1 MTHQYYSTTTRFVS
15 TPSPGSKIH
24 GSTNTVSIKNGKGY
38 KLKEN
43 LDKSGK
49 VIQRTRKNLSKK
61 EIATVVKGKFLP
73 GFWRNCNRT
82 VKNCRRA

>member
-1 MTHQYYSTTTRFVS
+1 MTRQYYSTTTRFVS
-15 TPSPGSKIH
+15 SPSPGSNVY

-38 KLKEN
+38 KLKET

-49 VIQRTRKNLSKK
+49 VMQRTRKNLSKK

-82 VKNCRRA
+82 LSKRCIA